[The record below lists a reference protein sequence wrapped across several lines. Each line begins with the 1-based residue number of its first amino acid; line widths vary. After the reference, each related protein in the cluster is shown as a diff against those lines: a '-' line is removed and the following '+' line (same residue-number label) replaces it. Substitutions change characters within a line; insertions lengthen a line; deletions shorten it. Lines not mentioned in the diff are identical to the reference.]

1 MLHGSRQHLDERTDL
16 GKTTPHYIHGS
27 WRNEDGSEDWKT
39 KGELAA
45 GDKLYG
51 GEFAARS

>member
-27 WRNEDGSEDWKT
+27 WTNEDGSEDWKT
-39 KGELAA
+39 KGELA

-51 GEFAARS
+51 GEFAVRN